1 MECYS
6 FVEHPSVLYAQMS
19 LNQKTFLSIEPKI
32 ASSLSFGVL
41 LTQLIFH
48 NNNYLVC
55 VYTYVFVM
63 LPASRLP
70 AWQEQEPCFI
80 HWLYHFAHANASLR
94 TVGCREALGISEPWG
109 PLATPLV
116 LVSLP
121 CV

>member
-70 AWQEQEPCFI
+70 DWQEQEPCFI

-94 TVGCREALGISEPWG
+94 TVGCL
-109 PLATPLV
+109 
-116 LVSLP
+116 SLIHI
-121 CV
+121 